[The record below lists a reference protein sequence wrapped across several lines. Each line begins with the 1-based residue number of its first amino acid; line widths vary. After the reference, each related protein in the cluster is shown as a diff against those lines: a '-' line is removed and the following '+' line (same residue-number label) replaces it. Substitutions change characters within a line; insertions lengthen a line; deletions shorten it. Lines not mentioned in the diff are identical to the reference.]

1 MTEIRKKL
9 TTFIKSYSTLS
20 VKIRKINTKYYLR
33 KLKQDIVIKKL
44 KSCVNYPNKTD
55 LND

>member
-55 LND
+55 LNH